1 MSDINHVIFTGTLF
15 AAPQVSRLKSR
26 SSGEDLVIA
35 RFHFAI
41 SRYYPNRTTGED
53 TMAFMRVHAVM
64 WGGLALKKA
73 ERAVVGEVYLV
84 HARLNTEM
92 DSNGR
97 PALSLTMESMDRFDT
112 RHATLDEINSRRK
125 CTRAREKPE
134 GYDDLNLG
142 RPPETGWALPEPP
155 PF

>member
-26 SSGEDLVIA
+26 SSGEDLVVA

-41 SRYYPNRTTGED
+41 SRYYSDRTTGD
-53 TMAFMRVHAVM
+53 DSMNFMRVHAVM
-64 WGGLALKKA
+64 WGGRALKQA

-84 HARLNTEM
+84 HARLNMEM

-97 PALSLTMESMDRFDT
+97 PALALTMESMDRFDT

-134 GYDDLNLG
+134 GYEDLNLG
-142 RPPETGWALPEPP
+142 KPTEKGWILPEPP